1 MSHQAAALASLFSQA
16 RLTLKVPSA
25 SKSVFRSVVYFDE
38 VLNVEAI
45 LTLPSHP
52 LLPIASSSTHEAP
65 FVQPLPLSAL
75 SARAQLGQQNI
86 PPYLNALLACLH
98 VNLYTDYVPPPT
110 PSSQVPSRSINP
122 YEPLST
128 VQLQFEHLQ
137 LLPSHAQ
144 PSDPA
149 HAQHAP
155 VRAFSNSWAGNQPP
169 QPHRTL
175 KDSADSSSSPLS
187 TLSSHHAHL
196 THDGQHWR
204 VHWHCRVPINFIATP
219 FSPLLS
225 ITAALTLRLDDALL
239 DQYIPN
245 SSSRSFIRSGF
256 AHSLLAPLHEGPVY
270 PDESPLQ
277 SQARANASSALG
289 LDGPNGLGSYLA
301 HLPRDVVGGNN
312 AVVTPRSGAQALN
325 TIQQRRNDALSVDT
339 QHRPQLPKPDS
350 NGDLAV
356 LSPRS
361 ASGSILTTSASSQG
375 TSRSSGLGLE
385 SEDYS
390 SGLQIYKRSTREVL
404 PLKTAL
410 NVRMRTLITQHD
422 PFIYRRPSSHQP
434 LAQLESSR
442 LVLSVELENP
452 FESDSTFA
460 VKDIQIKI
468 NPTSANDQQD
478 AHNVVAKALE
488 PMSSV
493 LPIELTRG
501 SQHNLLFYVYVDS
514 DHALH
519 SQSASSVGGGVDRST
534 SARNLTITV
543 SSQPRGGP
551 DKQAL
556 ADFDSQ
562 WNCALDLA
570 PVLSDAAKKSF
581 IASGSRLASTAM
593 HVAVSEG
600 PLAGN
605 KQYSA
610 SALRSAARQ
619 ADNRNTYQQA
629 GRRGGDRIEDIR
641 TPRPGHLGLGFP
653 PPMRTSSARYFSSA
667 ATIVGHIPDAAQ
679 DDGGFLQKAKARA
692 ASHQSLSTPLNHK
705 DTVETQI
712 KPWMDSS
719 SSTVSPS
726 AAATRG
732 ALVILST
739 LRRADSPPN
748 THKPGELGGS
758 TLEPRPTLG
767 EEGVALPS
775 VSTNAKLLHPV
786 CIAPPSVATGA
797 ARDGRGGV
805 SVQTGDT
812 IVVHLTLL
820 HKALAAEAIRNI
832 VFSWSTP
839 LHHRTEPATRANRDS
854 IDTDTRLTKA
864 RLMDAH
870 TTRLQSS
877 LSSSQPES
885 TNSLIPLQDH
895 LVLHEVLTPG
905 QCSKVAL
912 ALRCL
917 SPGYHTLPSLKIS
930 FQADTGTSEAQEV
943 VLSLERLGA
952 VFVGPAA
959 VL

>member
-1 MSHQAAALASLFSQA
+1 MSHQAAALASLFSKA
-16 RLTLKVPSA
+16 RLALKAPSA
-25 SKSVFRSVVYFDE
+25 SKSLFRSAVYFDQ
-38 VLNVEAI
+38 VLDVEAI

-52 LLPIASSSTHEAP
+52 LLPIEASSTHEAP
-65 FVQPLPLSAL
+65 FVHPLALSAL
-75 SARAQLGQQNI
+75 SVRAQLGQQNI

-110 PSSQVPSRSINP
+110 PSSQAPSRPTDP

-149 HAQHAP
+149 HAQHAA

-169 QPHRTL
+169 KPHRTL
-175 KDSADSSSSPLS
+175 KDSADSSNSPLS

-245 SSSRSFIRSGF
+245 SSSRSSIRSGF

-312 AVVTPRSGAQALN
+312 AVVTPRSGAQALS

-339 QHRPQLPKPDS
+339 QHRWQFPKPDS

-361 ASGSILTTSASSQG
+361 ASGSILTTSASSHG
-375 TSRSSGLGLE
+375 TSRSSGLSIQ
-385 SEDYS
+385 SENYS

-404 PLKTAL
+404 PLKTGL
-410 NVRMRTLITQHD
+410 NVRMRTLVTQHD
-422 PFIYRRPSSHQP
+422 PFIYRRPSSHQS
-434 LAQLESSR
+434 LAQLECSR

-452 FESDSTFA
+452 FESDSTFT

-468 NPTSANDQQD
+468 DPTCANDQQD
-478 AHNVVAKALE
+478 AHNVVVKALE

-501 SQHNLLFYVYVDS
+501 SQQNLLFYVYVDS
-514 DHALH
+514 HHTLH
-519 SQSASSVGGGVDRST
+519 TQSASSVGGGVDSST

-543 SSQPRGGP
+543 SAQPRRP
-551 DKQAL
+551 LDKQVL

-581 IASGSRLASTAM
+581 IASGSRLASTEM
-593 HVAVSEG
+593 NVAVSQG
-600 PLAGN
+600 PVAGN
-605 KQYSA
+605 KLYSA
-610 SALRSAARQ
+610 SALRSAVHQ
-619 ADNRNTYQQA
+619 LDNRNTYQQA
-629 GRRGGDRIEDIR
+629 GARRGDRVEDIP
-641 TPRPGHLGLGFP
+641 TPRPGQLGMGFP
-653 PPMRTSSARYFSSA
+653 PPMRTSSA
-667 ATIVGHIPDAAQ
+667 Q
-679 DDGGFLQKAKARA
+679 DDDEFLQKAKARA
-692 ASHQSLSTPLNHK
+692 ASHQSLSTRLNNK
-705 DTVETQI
+705 ETVERQI
-712 KPWMDSS
+712 KPWMGSS
-719 SSTVSPS
+719 SCTLSPS
-726 AAATRG
+726 AATRG
-732 ALVILST
+732 ALIILST

-748 THKPGELGGS
+748 THKPGQFAGTTPEL
-758 TLEPRPTLG
+758 RPTLG
-767 EEGVALPS
+767 EEQVALAS
-775 VSTNAKLLHPV
+775 VSTDAKVLDPV
-786 CIAPPSVATGA
+786 CIGPPCVAIGA
-797 ARDGRGGV
+797 AHDGRGGV

-820 HKALAAEAIRNI
+820 HKALPTEAIRNI

-839 LHHRTEPATRANRDS
+839 CHHRTEPSTRTNRDP
-854 IDTDTRLTKA
+854 IDTDTLLTKTKPF
-864 RLMDAH
+864 DTH
-870 TTRLQSS
+870 TTPLQPS
-877 LSSSQPES
+877 LSSRQPE
-885 TNSLIPLQDH
+885 NRKNLIALQDH
-895 LVLHEVLTPG
+895 LALHEVLSSG

-917 SPGYHTLPSLKIS
+917 YPGYHTLPWLKIS
-930 FQADTGTSEAQEV
+930 LQVDTGTNQAQELV
-943 VLSLERLGA
+943 FLLQSLGA

-959 VL
+959 GL

>member
-1 MSHQAAALASLFSQA
+1 MSHQAAALASLFSKA
-16 RLTLKVPSA
+16 RLTLKAPSA
-25 SKSVFRSVVYFDE
+25 SKSLFRSVVYFDQ

-52 LLPIASSSTHEAP
+52 LLPIESSSTHEAP

-110 PSSQVPSRSINP
+110 PSSQVPSRPTNP

-149 HAQHAP
+149 HAQHAA

-169 QPHRTL
+169 KPHRTL

-204 VHWHCRVPINFIATP
+204 GLTSHTSPETWLEATT
-219 FSPLLS
+219 LS
-225 ITAALTLRLDDALL
+225 
-239 DQYIPN
+239 
-245 SSSRSFIRSGF
+245 
-256 AHSLLAPLHEGPVY
+256 SLLAPVLRLSVPF
-270 PDESPLQ
+270 
-277 SQARANASSALG
+277 SSAETMLSPSTPSI
-289 LDGPNGLGSYLA
+289 DGS
-301 HLPRDVVGGNN
+301 
-312 AVVTPRSGAQALN
+312 S
-325 TIQQRRNDALSVDT
+325 
-339 QHRPQLPKPDS
+339 PKPDS

-375 TSRSSGLGLE
+375 TSRSSALGLQ
-385 SEDYS
+385 SENYS

-404 PLKTAL
+404 PLKTGL
-410 NVRMRTLITQHD
+410 NVRMRTLVTQHD
-422 PFIYRRPSSHQP
+422 PFIYRRPSSHQS

-452 FESDSTFA
+452 FESDSTFTL
-460 VKDIQIKI
+460 KDIQIKI
-468 NPTSANDQQD
+468 DPTCANDQQD
-478 AHNVVAKALE
+478 AHNVVVKALE

-501 SQHNLLFYVYVDS
+501 SQQNLLFYVYVDS
-514 DHALH
+514 HHTLH
-519 SQSASSVGGGVDRST
+519 TQSASSVGGGVDSST

-543 SSQPRGGP
+543 SAQPRRRL
-551 DKQAL
+551 DKQVL

-570 PVLSDAAKKSF
+570 PVWSDAAKKSF

-593 HVAVSEG
+593 NVAVSQG
-600 PLAGN
+600 PVAGN
-605 KQYSA
+605 KLYSA
-610 SALRSAARQ
+610 SALRSAVRQ
-619 ADNRNTYQQA
+619 LDNRNTYQQA
-629 GRRGGDRIEDIR
+629 GGRGGDRVEDIR
-641 TPRPGHLGLGFP
+641 TPRPGQLGMGFP
-653 PPMRTSSARYFSSA
+653 PPMRTSSE
-667 ATIVGHIPDAAQ
+667 Q
-679 DDGGFLQKAKARA
+679 DDDEFLQKAKARA
-692 ASHQSLSTPLNHK
+692 ASHQSLSTRLNNK
-705 DTVETQI
+705 DTVERQI
-712 KPWMDSS
+712 KPWMGSS
-719 SSTVSPS
+719 SCTLSPS
-726 AAATRG
+726 AATRG
-732 ALVILST
+732 ALIILST

-748 THKPGELGGS
+748 THKPGQLAGI
-758 TLEPRPTLG
+758 TLESRPTLG
-767 EEGVALPS
+767 EEQVALAS
-775 VSTNAKLLHPV
+775 VSTDAKVLDPV
-786 CIAPPSVATGA
+786 CIGPPCVAIGA
-797 ARDGRGGV
+797 AHDGRGGV

-820 HKALAAEAIRNI
+820 HKALPTEAIRNI

-839 LHHRTEPATRANRDS
+839 SHHHTEPTTRTNRDP
-854 IDTDTRLTKA
+854 IDTDTLLTKTKFI
-864 RLMDAH
+864 DTH
-870 TTRLQSS
+870 TTPLQPS
-877 LSSSQPES
+877 LSSRQPE
-885 TNSLIPLQDH
+885 NRKNLIALQDH
-895 LVLHEVLTPG
+895 LALHEVLSSG

-917 SPGYHTLPSLKIS
+917 YPGYHTLPSLKIS
-930 FQADTGTSEAQEV
+930 LQVDTGTNEAQEV
-943 VLSLERLGA
+943 IFFLQSLGA

-959 VL
+959 GL